1 MIRAQQ
7 LPKKG
12 SLRTLDPAALTPRM
26 VRAPQGTVWVDFE
39 GEPIE
44 TCEPILRDVFRFH
57 PLAIDDALRE
67 THIPKLDDWGEY
79 LYIAFHAVSFKA
91 DGGAR
96 VDTDE
101 VDFFLGDG
109 YLVSHHDE
117 KIPILDRVWDRC
129 ERDARILGEGPDHAL
144 YVVLD
149 ELVNSYMGAFQ
160 SIDEAVD
167 KLEDEILVSSGRQTL
182 ASIFSLRRA
191 LVQLRRTLAPQREVL
206 NSLSRGDYSVID
218 ARDRVYFR
226 DVYDHLVRLFDINES
241 MRDQVS
247 GALETSLSA
256 TNNRMNEIMKTLTLI
271 TTLFMPISF
280 IASFFGMNFFSPSLP
295 LTNWTGRAAF
305 LVTLVLTA
313 AIPLSFYAWFNRQG
327 WVKGGG
333 S

>member
-1 MIRAQQ
+1 MIRI
-7 LPKKG
+7 LHRSNRG
-12 SLRTLDPAALTPRM
+12 VIRTLEPADLASGLPR
-26 VRAPQGTVWVDFE
+26 ASQGTLWLDFE
-39 GEPIE
+39 AEPIE
-44 TCEPILRDVFRFH
+44 SCEPILRDTFHFH

-67 THIPKLDDWGEY
+67 THVPKLDDWGKY
-79 LYIAFHAVSFKA
+79 LYIAFHAVKFTV
-91 DGGAR
+91 DGGSH

-117 KIPILDRVWDRC
+117 SIPVLDRVWDRC
-129 ERDARILGEGPDHAL
+129 QRDPRILGDGPDHAL

-160 SIDEAVD
+160 DIDEAVD
-167 KLEDEILVSSGRQTL
+167 DLEDEILGSSSRQTL
-182 ASIFSLRRA
+182 AAIFTLKRA

-206 NSLSRGDYSVID
+206 SALSRADYSVID

-226 DVYDHLVRLFDINES
+226 DVYDHLVRLYDINES

-247 GALETSLSA
+247 GAMETYLSA

-280 IASFFGMNFFSPSLP
+280 IASFFGMNFFSPVLP
-295 LTNWTGRAAF
+295 LTAWTGHVAF
-305 LVTLVLTA
+305 VVTLGLTI
-313 AIPLSFYAWFNRQG
+313 AIPVSFYFWFHRQG
-327 WVKGGG
+327 WVKD
-333 S
+333 

>member
-7 LPKKG
+7 LPNKG

-26 VRAPQGTVWVDFE
+26 LRASQGTVWVDFE

-44 TCEPILRDVFRFH
+44 TCEPILRDVFHFH

-79 LYIAFHAVSFKA
+79 LYIAFHAVGFEV
-91 DGGAR
+91 DGGAH
-96 VDTDE
+96 VETSE

-117 KIPILDRVWDRC
+117 KVSILDRVWDRC
-129 ERDARILGEGPDHAL
+129 ERDARILTEGPDHAL

-167 KLEDEILVSSGRQTL
+167 VLEDEILESTSRQTL
-182 ASIFSLRRA
+182 ADILDLKRA
-191 LVQLRRTLAPQREVL
+191 LVHLRRTLAPQREVL
-206 NSLSRGDYSVID
+206 NALSRNDYSVID
-218 ARDRVYFR
+218 ARDRMYFR
-226 DVYDHLVRLFDINES
+226 DVYDHLVRLYDINES
-241 MRDQVS
+241 LRDQVS
-247 GALETSLSA
+247 GALETHLSA
-256 TNNRMNEIMKTLTLI
+256 TNNRMNEVMKTLTVI

-280 IASFFGMNFFSPSLP
+280 VASFFGMNFFAPTAPFPGWTSRGAFAITLL
-295 LTNWTGRAAF
+295 LTM
-305 LVTLVLTA
+305 L
-313 AIPLSFYAWFNRQG
+313 IPLSIYG
-327 WVKGGG
+327 WARRRGWLGR
-333 S
+333 

>member
-1 MIRAQQ
+1 MIRI
-7 LPKKG
+7 LH
-12 SLRTLDPAALTPRM
+12 RTPRG
-26 VRAPQGTVWVDFE
+26 VIRRVQPAELKPGLLRASQGTLWLDFE
-39 GEPIE
+39 SEPIE
-44 TCEPILRDVFRFH
+44 SCEPILRDVFHFH

-67 THIPKLDDWGEY
+67 THIPKLDDWGKY
-79 LYIAFHAVSFKA
+79 LYIAFHAVSFKVE
-91 DGGAR
+91 DGAR

-117 KIPILDRVWDRC
+117 KIPILDHVWDRC
-129 ERDARILGEGPDHAL
+129 DRDPRILGEGPDHAL

-167 KLEDEILVSSGRQTL
+167 ELEDEILESSGRQTL

-206 NSLSRGDYSVID
+206 NSLSRGEYSVID
-218 ARDRVYFR
+218 ARDRIYFR
-226 DVYDHLVRLFDINES
+226 DVYDHVVRLFDINES

-280 IASFFGMNFFSPSLP
+280 IASFFGMNFFSPSIP
-295 LTNWTGRAAF
+295 LGNWTGRAAF

-313 AIPLSFYAWFNRQG
+313 AIPLSFYAWFHRQG
-327 WVKGGG
+327 WVKERG

>member
-7 LPKKG
+7 LPSKG
-12 SLRTLDPAALTPRM
+12 TLRALSPAELTPRLL
-26 VRAPQGTVWVDFE
+26 RGSQGTIWVDFE

-67 THIPKLDDWGEY
+67 THIPKLDDWGDY
-79 LYIAFHAVSFKA
+79 LYIAFHSVGFDM
-91 DGGAR
+91 DGGPH
-96 VDTDE
+96 VDTQE
-101 VDFFLGDG
+101 VDFFLGKG

-117 KIPILDRVWDRC
+117 KIPMVDKIWERC
-129 ERDARILGEGPDHAL
+129 QKDQRILGEGPDHAL
-144 YVVLD
+144 YLVLD
-149 ELVNSYMGAFQ
+149 ELVNSYMGAFTQ
-160 SIDEAVD
+160 IDEAVD
-167 KLEDEILVSSGRQTL
+167 GLEDAILESSSRETL
-182 ASIFSLRRA
+182 ADIFHLKRA
-191 LVQLRRTLAPQREVL
+191 LVTLRRTLAPQREVL
-206 NSLSRGDYSVID
+206 NGLARNTYDVID
-218 ARDRVYFR
+218 APDRVYFR

-241 MRDQVS
+241 MRDQVG
-247 GALETSLSA
+247 GALETYLSA

-305 LVTLVLTA
+305 MVTLVLTA
-313 AIPLSFYAWFNRQG
+313 AIPLSFYAWFHRQG
-327 WVKGGG
+327 WVKDAG